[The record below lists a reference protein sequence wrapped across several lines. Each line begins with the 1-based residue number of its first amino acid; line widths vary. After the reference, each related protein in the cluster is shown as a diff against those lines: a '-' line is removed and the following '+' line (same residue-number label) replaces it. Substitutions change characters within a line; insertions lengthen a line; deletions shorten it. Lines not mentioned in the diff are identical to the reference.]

1 MRDESDITIDPFTW
15 GSKFG
20 TIEVHRYDHEHGDV
34 DDFARDYI
42 LTFVNDTYPRGIIL
56 GYVTDDEGTYEPC
69 FEPGYSGVLWEAS
82 ILRDIADM
90 MDEMDKR
97 LKAAREA
104 AK

>member
-1 MRDESDITIDPFTW
+1 MRDASNITIDPFTW

-20 TIEVHRYDHEHGDV
+20 TIEINRYDHKCGDV

-42 LTFVNDTYPRGIIL
+42 LTFVSDTYPDGIIL
-56 GYVTDDEGTYEPC
+56 GYVMDDEGTYEPC

-82 ILRDIADM
+82 LLCDIADV

-97 LKAAREA
+97 LKVAREA
-104 AK
+104 AQ